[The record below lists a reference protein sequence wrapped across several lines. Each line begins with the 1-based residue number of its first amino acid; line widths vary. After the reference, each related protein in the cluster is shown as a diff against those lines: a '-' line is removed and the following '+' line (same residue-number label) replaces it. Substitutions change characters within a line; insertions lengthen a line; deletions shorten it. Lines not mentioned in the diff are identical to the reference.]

1 VRHGVKSLAEIKDEH
16 IHLLLV
22 IQVSADFFLVYMAVS
37 SRNDCQRL
45 QDDLTTMVNWSKKWQ
60 MIFNPS

>member
-22 IQVSADFFLVYMAVS
+22 IQVSADFF
-37 SRNDCQRL
+37 DC
-45 QDDLTTMVNWSKKWQ
+45 DYYSKKEIDQ
-60 MIFNPS
+60 NLSIIGQSL